1 MDQALQRGAAG
12 AALRRRLAAKEAPP
26 AARRTVSQAAT
37 KLAGCLFLAVMVR
50 ALDALSS
57 RRRRACNNLAARAA
71 KLAPPT
77 RSRPPPPRPQ
87 FPAALAALADPV
99 LAAAPLYGRSPASR
113 AAMAAAAGYFL
124 FDLAVCLARFSE
136 NGPAFLLHAGACCA
150 CYWYTIATG
159 RLHRAGA
166 GFLMWE
172 LSTPFLYARW
182 AARKMH
188 AGPRVARA
196 TDAAFVAAFFG
207 CRVVFGPLA
216 SAAFYRD
223 SQADL
228 AARAPGAPGLP
239 AGVVYAFYAAMATLN
254 VLNLTWFARMVGI
267 LLRGSGARPAKAAA
281 AGDAA
286 GDAADDDG
294 KDD

>member
-1 MDQALQRGAAG
+1 VDQALQRGAAG
-12 AALRRRLAAKEAPP
+12 AALRRRLAAKEAPA

-37 KLAGCLFLAVMVR
+37 KLAGCVFLAVMVR
-50 ALDALSS
+50 RPHCLST
-57 RRRRACNNLAARAA
+57 AGAHARTSQPTPH
-71 KLAPPT
+71 KLTPPAT
-77 RSRPPPPRPQ
+77 HSPARPQ
-87 FPAALAALADPV
+87 FPAALAALADPA

-124 FDLAVCLARFSE
+124 FDLAVCLARFAE
-136 NGPAFLLHAGACCA
+136 NGPAFLLHASACCG

-182 AARKMH
+182 AARKAR
-188 AGPRVARA
+188 AGPRAARA
-196 TDAAFVAAFFG
+196 ADAAFVAAFFG
-207 CRVVFGPLA
+207 CRVIFGPLA
-216 SAAFYRD
+216 SATFYRD

-267 LLRGSGARPAKAAA
+267 LLRGSGARPAGAA
-281 AGDAA
+281 AGAAGGAAAEVDAA
-286 GDAADDDG
+286 DG